1 MRSGLPI
8 DAVLAPLQAALRAQG
23 AAVLQAPPGAGKST
37 VVPLALLGEAWA
49 AGGRIVMLEPRRLAA
64 RAVATRMAQ
73 TLGED
78 VGETVGYRMRLDT
91 RVSRATRIEV
101 VTEGVLTR
109 MLQADA
115 ALEGV
120 AAVIFDEF
128 HERSLQADLGLAL
141 TLDARANLNPA
152 LRLLVMSATLDG
164 AAVARLIAD
173 AALISAPGRSFPV
186 TTHYLPAGPP
196 LLPDAGR
203 GADTPE
209 RRVTQLIRRAL
220 RESPGDVLAFLPG
233 AREIRRVAAALA
245 AEGAAPHVAVL
256 PLFGDLGAEAQ
267 RAALAPAAPGVR
279 KVVLATNIAE
289 TSLTIEG
296 VTVVVDS
303 GLARRARFDP
313 ATGMGRLETQRI
325 SRASAEQ
332 RQGRA
337 GRTQPGVC
345 YRAWGEGAH
354 AALAAHT
361 PPEILDADLAPL
373 ALELAG
379 WGARD
384 AATLRWLDPPPAAQL
399 ASARDLLAR
408 LGALD
413 GQGRISA
420 HGREMAR
427 LPLHPRLAHL
437 LLKARSL
444 GLVPLAAQL
453 AALLSERDLLAGGAG
468 ARDADIRSRLELL
481 QGEGAAGVDRFALER
496 ARRAARDLQRQ
507 AGAARPHPA
516 RAADAEAAGLLL
528 AFAYPDRIGRRR
540 PGGEGRYT
548 LTSGRGAAFAAPQS
562 LARAEFIVAADL
574 DDAEREARI
583 LLAAPLTRAD
593 LEAHFAAAISRTQ
606 TVEWNAREE
615 AVSARRSV
623 KLDALVLEEGPLPQ
637 VPAEAARAAMLAGVR
652 ALGLEALPW
661 DREARELCARLE
673 FVRAQ
678 GAGDW
683 PAASSA
689 ALEAS
694 LEEWLAPW
702 LEGVTRRTQL
712 ARVPLAQ
719 ALLAR
724 LSYAQQ
730 RELDAAAPAHLTLPT
745 GTRVRVD
752 YQSAGAPLAAVR
764 LQEVFGLA
772 ATPRLGRAQVPVT
785 LQLLSPAQRPLQ
797 VTRDLA
803 SFWRGAYVEV
813 RKDMR
818 GRYPRHYWPE
828 DPLTAAPTRG
838 VRRKR

>member
-1 MRSGLPI
+1 M
-8 DAVLAPLQAALRAQG
+8 
-23 AAVLQAPPGAGKST
+23 
-37 VVPLALLGEAWA
+37 
-49 AGGRIVMLEPRRLAA
+49 
-64 RAVATRMAQ
+64 
-73 TLGED
+73 
-78 VGETVGYRMRLDT
+78 
-91 RVSRATRIEV
+91 
-101 VTEGVLTR
+101 
-109 MLQADA
+109 
-115 ALEGV
+115 
-120 AAVIFDEF
+120 
-128 HERSLQADLGLAL
+128 
-141 TLDARANLNPA
+141 
-152 LRLLVMSATLDG
+152 
-164 AAVARLIAD
+164 
-173 AALISAPGRSFPV
+173 
-186 TTHYLPAGPP
+186 PP

-413 GQGRISA
+413 AQGRISA

-593 LEAHFAAAISRTQ
+593 LEAHFAAAISRTE

-678 GAGDW
+678 GAAGLARGEQRGTGGEPRGVARALARGGDAAHAARARAARAGAPR
-683 PAASSA
+683 PAQLRAAARARRRGAGAPDDAHRHARARRLPERRRTARGGAPAGGVRARRHPAPGARAGAGDAAA
-689 ALEAS
+689 ALAG
-694 LEEWLAPW
+694 AAAAA
-702 LEGVTRRTQL
+702 GD
-712 ARVPLAQ
+712 ARPGE
-719 ALLAR
+719 LLAR
-724 LSYAQQ
+724 RLRRGAQGHARALSAPLLAGGSAHRRAHPRRAPQALKRAGAAVSGRGRMGYI
-730 RELDAAAPAHLTLPT
+730 AAP
-745 GTRVRVD
+745 R
-752 YQSAGAPLAAVR
+752 
-764 LQEVFGLA
+764 
-772 ATPRLGRAQVPVT
+772 
-785 LQLLSPAQRPLQ
+785 
-797 VTRDLA
+797 
-803 SFWRGAYVEV
+803 
-813 RKDMR
+813 
-818 GRYPRHYWPE
+818 
-828 DPLTAAPTRG
+828 
-838 VRRKR
+838 